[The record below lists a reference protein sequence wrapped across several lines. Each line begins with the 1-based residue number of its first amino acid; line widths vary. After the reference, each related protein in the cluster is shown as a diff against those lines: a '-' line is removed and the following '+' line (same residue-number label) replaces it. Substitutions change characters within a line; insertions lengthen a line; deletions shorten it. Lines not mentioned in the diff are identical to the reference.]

1 MGQGENVV
9 AHLKTDKIEMSNKNY
24 IGIDLLHLAMASRI
38 LKLKL
43 DGHFDP
49 FGSENSF
56 GSPRIDCWL

>member
-1 MGQGENVV
+1 MGQGENVM

-24 IGIDLLHLAMASRI
+24 IGIDLLLLAMASRI

-49 FGSENSF
+49 FGAENSF